1 MPRGRPLVPLTLTD
15 EQQDQ
20 LNGIARSATLPYALV
35 QRARMVLASAEGL
48 ANSAVARRF
57 GVTPQT
63 VGKWRRRFRAAG
75 IEGLHDELR
84 PGRPRTYDDDKV
96 AAVINRAL
104 QEKPDAATHWS
115 TRTLGRAEGI
125 AKSTVQRWLALFGV
139 KPHLA
144 KTFKLSSDPFFIE
157 KVRDIVGL
165 YLNPPDHAMVLCVD
179 EKSQIQALN
188 RTQPTL
194 PMGLGY
200 AEGYTHDYVRHGT
213 TTLFAALDIA
223 TGKVRAVPEA
233 APPRR
238 VPVVP
243 APDRPGG
250 AGGVGH
256 PPGTGQLRDAQ
267 ARQGQAVAG
276 GATPLPS
283 ALHAHLGVL
292 VEPGGAVVRVAQ
304 PAGDQAGFVPQRR
317 GSGAQD
323 PGVHRQ
329 LQYLCHAV
337 RLGRHSAVDPR
348 QGGAHCDAY
357 FRDSTLVASCR
368 VSPAPAGYAAELRGV
383 FPRTGRGRNR
393 VGPAFSHRKR
403 NGSKGRT
410 EPENERGSRPRP
422 KRGILGRSE
431 DTRILPEGPR

>member
-1 MPRGRPLVPLTLTD
+1 MPPRIGVHAPWGELK
-15 EQQDQ
+15 
-20 LNGIARSATLPYALV
+20 ALP
-35 QRARMVLASAEGL
+35 RARYSAG
-48 ANSAVARRF
+48 SPSSGSSRI
-57 GVTPQT
+57 
-63 VGKWRRRFRAAG
+63 WRRPSSCPAIRSSSR
-75 IEGLHDELR
+75 
-84 PGRPRTYDDDKV
+84 KC
-96 AAVINRAL
+96 
-104 QEKPDAATHWS
+104 ATSSGCTS
-115 TRTLGRAEGI
+115 TR
-125 AKSTVQRWLALFGV
+125 
-139 KPHLA
+139 
-144 KTFKLSSDPFFIE
+144 
-157 KVRDIVGL
+157 
-165 YLNPPDHAMVLCVD
+165 PDHAMVLCVD

-213 TTLFAALDIA
+213 TTLFAAA
-223 TGKVRAVPEA
+223 GHRHWKVLRAVPEA

-337 RLGRHSAVDPR
+337 RLGRHTAPVDPR
-348 QGGAHCDAY
+348 QGGAHCARISGTAHATWSVTSQSSEPDMGYSAQS
-357 FRDSTLVASCR
+357 STNHSANPNV
-368 VSPAPAGYAAELRGV
+368 
-383 FPRTGRGRNR
+383 
-393 VGPAFSHRKR
+393 
-403 NGSKGRT
+403 
-410 EPENERGSRPRP
+410 
-422 KRGILGRSE
+422 
-431 DTRILPEGPR
+431 